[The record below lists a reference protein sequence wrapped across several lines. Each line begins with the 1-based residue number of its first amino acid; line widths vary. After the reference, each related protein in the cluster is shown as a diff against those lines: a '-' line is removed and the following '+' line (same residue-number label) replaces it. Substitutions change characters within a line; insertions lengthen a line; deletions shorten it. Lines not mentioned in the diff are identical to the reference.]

1 MFHTL
6 DNMVLVNSR
15 HSWQSINMAGLPQC
29 AALKLPRP
37 CRLQA
42 IFLDRTVGSNL
53 EVLAQG
59 HCAWGGSM
67 SLLLTR
73 VYYNTIILVRRFLGN
88 VIMIYLHKSAHDF
101 MVVLVLR
108 MFQHG
113 YYTLIIPD
121 HYV

>member
-1 MFHTL
+1 
-6 DNMVLVNSR
+6 
-15 HSWQSINMAGLPQC
+15 
-29 AALKLPRP
+29 
-37 CRLQA
+37 
-42 IFLDRTVGSNL
+42 
-53 EVLAQG
+53 
-59 HCAWGGSM
+59 M